1 MVQIND
7 LADDLLSNVKLFAA
21 DTLLLFVVH
30 LVDSFAG
37 ELYNYLAKISNQVH
51 QWKKIFTPDSIKE
64 AQDFIFNREVNEDS
78 HLPLTFD
85 NNIIYQAQPQKH
97 LSIILDNL
105 LSFEEHLNRHL

>member
-7 LADDLLSNVKLFAA
+7 LADELLSNVKLFAA

-30 LVDSFAG
+30 LVDSSAG
-37 ELYNYLAKISNQVH
+37 ELYNDLAKISNRVH
-51 QWKKIFTPDSIKE
+51 QWKMIFTPDSIKE
-64 AQDFIFNREVNEDS
+64 AQDVIFNKKINEDS

-97 LSIILDNL
+97 LSVILDNL
-105 LSFEEHLNRHL
+105 LSFEKHLNRHI